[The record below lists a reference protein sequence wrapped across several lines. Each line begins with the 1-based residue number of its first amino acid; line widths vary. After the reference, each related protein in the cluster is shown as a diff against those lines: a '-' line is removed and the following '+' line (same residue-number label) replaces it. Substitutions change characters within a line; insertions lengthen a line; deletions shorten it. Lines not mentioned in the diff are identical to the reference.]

1 MIIITQP
8 NATEDQI
15 ERVVARVREF
25 GLDAADQ
32 PGASRVIIGVIGAED
47 RIREKPLAAM
57 PGVEAIVPVEKP
69 YKLASFEFRGAASPV
84 AIGGVKIGGD
94 ENVAL
99 ICGPCSV
106 ESREQIS
113 SIARIVKDSGAD
125 ILRGGAF
132 KPRTSPYSFQGL
144 REEGLRFLAEARRE
158 TGLPVITEI
167 MDARDLAMVEK
178 YADCLQIGT
187 RNMQNFS
194 LLKEV
199 GRSHLPVLL
208 KRGFSARISDLIM
221 SAEYILSEGNMNVLL
236 CERGIR
242 TFENATRYTL
252 DLNAVPLLKSKTHL
266 PVVVDPTHGIGLR
279 DFVPQMA
286 LAAIAAGAD
295 AVMIEVHDSPQ
306 FAKSDGDQAHP
317 ARGFRR
323 SCSTPA
329 RGRGSRRAPD
339 VTAISAR
346 HQRARAPV
354 YMASSSMS
362 TDTLHCMAE
371 SKRASFRCTDCS
383 SFLIHC
389 DLSRA
394 LAASAP
400 GIDLRVRLKFAPI
413 RRNIDGGRIVSRS
426 RFPPSSR
433 APELDLAKIARDHA
447 KSSPSLFFP
456 RRRTGPRLPRRG
468 AEANE
473 FRTRSGC
480 CAQMFAPR
488 NCSTKVC

>member
-25 GLDAADQ
+25 GLDAQ
-32 PGASRVIIGVIGAED
+32 ISRGASRVIIGVIGAED

-69 YKLASFEFRGAASPV
+69 YKLASYEFRGVASPV
-84 AIGGVKIGGD
+84 AIGAVKIGGD

-106 ESREQIS
+106 ESQEQIS
-113 SIARIVKDSGAD
+113 SIARIVQDLGAD

-144 REEGLRFLAEARRE
+144 REDGLRFLAEARRE

-208 KRGFSARISDLIM
+208 KRGYSARISDLIM

-286 LAAIAAGAD
+286 LAAVAAGAD

-306 FAKSDGDQAHP
+306 FAKSDGEQAIVP
-317 ARGFRR
+317 EVFA
-323 SCSTPA
+323 
-329 RGRGSRRAPD
+329 
-339 VTAISAR
+339 
-346 HQRARAPV
+346 
-354 YMASSSMS
+354 
-362 TDTLHCMAE
+362 
-371 SKRASFRCTDCS
+371 
-383 SFLIHC
+383 
-389 DLSRA
+389 DL
-394 LAASAP
+394 
-400 GIDLRVRLKFAPI
+400 V
-413 RRNIDGGRIVSRS
+413 
-426 RFPPSSR
+426 
-433 APELDLAKIARDHA
+433 
-447 KSSPSLFFP
+447 
-456 RRRTGPRLPRRG
+456 PRLRAV
-468 AEANE
+468 AEAVG
-473 FRTRSGC
+473 RR
-480 CAQMFAPR
+480 M
-488 NCSTKVC
+488 